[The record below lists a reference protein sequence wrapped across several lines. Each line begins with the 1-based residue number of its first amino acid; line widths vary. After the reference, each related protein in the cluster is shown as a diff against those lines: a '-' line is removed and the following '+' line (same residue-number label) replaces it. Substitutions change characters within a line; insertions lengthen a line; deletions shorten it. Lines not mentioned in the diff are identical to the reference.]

1 MFSATVSTRVEL
13 RLRLA
18 DGTPWSV
25 AFSPGI
31 ERFIGRYA
39 RADGIGCGGPLLAF
53 ATIDIR

>member
-1 MFSATVSTRVEL
+1 MFSATVFPRVEL

-39 RADGIGCGGPLLAF
+39 RADGMGCGGPLLAY
-53 ATIDIR
+53 TKIDIS